1 MNNAETVIRFENASF
16 GYPSVRNNLVL
27 VDHYTGEIKKGEL
40 SALIGRN
47 GTGKST
53 ILKSMVKLIPLLS
66 GKIYLNNLLLNSIPA
81 EEFPR
86 LISFVSTEMP
96 RNPVMTVYELVS
108 LGRFPFTNWLGSIRK
123 NDHIEIMNA
132 LQSTG
137 MVNHSKKS
145 LYQISDGERQ
155 RAMIAR
161 TLAQNTPVIILD
173 EPTAFLDLPNK
184 YELISLLAELSQQ
197 GRTIIFSTHDTGI
210 ALRFPDKL
218 LILNE
223 NTITSGAPEDQ
234 ILNGTVG
241 NIFQSPGFTFS
252 RKTGDIEIKR
262 RNKNFVSVN
271 CEDPVQ
277 REWTLKAL
285 KRAGFGI
292 REKSETFLHI
302 EATEIDKK
310 YNWKIKFK
318 NSEKYFESLYELNF
332 FLNHI
337 QS

>member
-1 MNNAETVIRFENASF
+1 MNNAETVFRFENTSF
-16 GYPSVRNNLVL
+16 GYPAVRNNHVL
-27 VDHYTGEIKKGEL
+27 VESYTGEIKKGEL

-66 GKIYLNNLLLNSIPA
+66 GKIYLNNLPLTSIPP

-86 LISFVSTEMP
+86 LISFVSTELP

-123 NDHIEIMNA
+123 NDHTEVMNA
-132 LQSTG
+132 LDATG
-137 MVNHSKKS
+137 LVNHAKKP

-184 YELISLLAELSQQ
+184 YELISLLAELSTQ

-218 LILNE
+218 FILNE
-223 NTITSGAPEDQ
+223 KTITSGAPEDQ

-262 RNKNFVSVN
+262 KNKNFVSVK
-271 CEDPVQ
+271 CDDPVQ
-277 REWTLKAL
+277 REWTFRAL
-285 KRAGFGI
+285 KRAGYGI
-292 REKSETFLHI
+292 REKSETYLHI
-302 EATEIDKK
+302 DATENDKK
-310 YNWKIKFK
+310 YSWKIRFK
-318 NSEKYFESLYELNF
+318 NFDNYFNSLYELNF

-337 QS
+337 QI